1 MHTAPNANHTPLDS
15 LIYLKK
21 LAEIYAQINPGMSSF
36 LADIDGEIEYH
47 NAQDR
52 ICYSNGQYVSD
63 TPTPTHS
70 VLYCPQTIK
79 EA

>member
-21 LAEIYAQINPGMSSF
+21 LAEIYAQINTGMSSF
-36 LADIDGEIEYH
+36 VDEIANELEYH
-47 NAQDR
+47 HAQDR

-70 VLYCPQTIK
+70 VLYYPQTIT

>member
-1 MHTAPNANHTPLDS
+1 MHTAPNADHTPLDS

-21 LAEIYAQINPGMSSF
+21 LAEIYAQVNTGMSSF
-36 LADIDGEIEYH
+36 VDEIVNELECH
-47 NAQDR
+47 RAENR

-63 TPTPTHS
+63 TPSATRS
-70 VLYCPQTIK
+70 VLYHPRTIT